1 MAAIPEP
8 TVTIGGLID
17 QYHQDNQE
25 PPRPHMGVSI
35 IGHKCDRYLWLTFR
49 WAVVEKHKGRIL
61 RLFRRGQLEE
71 SVVVSDLRAI
81 GMDVRET
88 GSGQSRVDFGCH
100 VSGSKDG
107 IIRYGVPGAEKT
119 PHLLEIKTHSD
130 KSFTEL
136 AKEGVKKS
144 KPVHWVQMQ
153 VYMLGSDLDR
163 ALYYAINKDTD
174 EIYTERVELD
184 RDASQSAVD
193 RAKRIVTSD
202 RMPEPMA
209 GASASWYEC
218 KYCPAYSFCHH
229 ETLSKQVNCRTC
241 SHATA
246 HADSTWHCARHNGEV
261 PVEFQR
267 TGCDSHVLHPDLVPW
282 QRKDGPDE
290 YTAVYE
296 INGTNVANGDP
307 EIEGVFSSRELLA
320 NASACADKGWTQLH
334 DMRKQFGGRV
344 VG

>member
-88 GSGQSRVDFGCH
+88 GAGQSRVDFGCH

-218 KYCPAYSFCHH
+218 KYCPAYSFCHQ

-246 HADSTWHCARHNGEV
+246 HADSTWHCARHDGEV
-261 PVEFQR
+261 PVDFQR

-282 QRKDGPDE
+282 AMVDGDGVH
-290 YTAVYE
+290 AVWDIDGSKVTNGEDGFKSTE
-296 INGTNVANGDP
+296 IVANP
-307 EIEGVFSSRELLA
+307 K
-320 NASACADKGWTQLH
+320 ACATNMAYDL
-334 DMRKQFGGRV
+334 RAAFGAKI